1 MLSIDLNCDMGEGCP
16 FDSELMKYISS
27 VNIACG
33 AHAGDDLTMRRT
45 VELAAEYNVAIG
57 AHPGYPDKANFGRN
71 EMSFSDNELQTLI
84 SDQILKLRGIC
95 DTVGAVLSHVK
106 PHGALYNRSARDQ
119 GTARIVAMAVGGIDP
134 ELVLYGLSGS
144 HSIKEAER
152 AGLRAAS
159 EVFADRTYCPDGSLT
174 PRSRANAL
182 ITDPRI
188 AAEQALSMAADG
200 EIKLAD
206 GSKIGVRADTICV
219 HGDGEDPIA
228 IVRAIREM
236 MLINN
241 IIIRAINV

>member
-1 MLSIDLNCDMGEGCP
+1 MGEGGP

-57 AHPGYPDKANFGRN
+57 AHPGYPDKVNFGRH
-71 EMSFSDNELQTLI
+71 EMTFSDIELETLI
-84 SDQILKLRGIC
+84 SDQILKLRTIC
-95 DTVGAVLSHVK
+95 DAAGAVLSHVK
-106 PHGALYNRSARDQ
+106 PHGALYNRSARDP
-119 GTARIVAMAVGGIDP
+119 GTARVVAMAVGGIDP

-174 PRSRANAL
+174 PRSRLNAL

-188 AAEQALSMAADG
+188 AAEQALAMAADG
-200 EIKLAD
+200 EVKLAE
-206 GSKIGVRADTICV
+206 GSKIAVRADTICV
-219 HGDGEDPIA
+219 HGDGENPIA
-228 IVRAIREM
+228 FVRAIREM

-241 IIIRAINV
+241 ITIRAING